1 MSELTSSTE
10 NRLKIEQKMTDDDYS
25 NLVKKITSRDT
36 YFVLS
41 PKQLERIKQ
50 ISETIFKLANET
62 LLEIIKQNEV
72 EPWMESRY
80 GVVKSLW
87 KNGQTGINLIRIDFA
102 WDQEKNF
109 KVLELNTA
117 NQSCW
122 IIANLV
128 EKETSADQIGIPLAP
143 QPMFHANYV
152 LNKLGPNVAI
162 IIIDTMIEC
171 DLLTR
176 QIESLGGQAKTFY
189 LTEVVIQDIIDFA
202 PTGLFWRCHTGL
214 IERSDLIFKLSNLGL
229 PQIPSFEC
237 MFISGDKSFLS
248 ILNDR
253 DVTNAIPKT
262 YVLSKSDL
270 TKNLNLLEQHKAV
283 LKAGDSSRGREI
295 VIGKNLENSWEDKL
309 KEVMN
314 SNKEWIMQELCYLQ
328 YTKDNRYEDISVFVA
343 DGIVQGFMSRISDTE
358 IINIPQGG
366 FFQPV
371 ILKYDD

>member
-1 MSELTSSTE
+1 
-10 NRLKIEQKMTDDDYS
+10 
-25 NLVKKITSRDT
+25 
-36 YFVLS
+36 
-41 PKQLERIKQ
+41 
-50 ISETIFKLANET
+50 
-62 LLEIIKQNEV
+62 

-102 WDQEKNF
+102 RDQEKNF

-128 EKETSADQIGIPLAP
+128 EKETSADKIGVPLAP

-152 LNKLGPNVAI
+152 LNKLGPNIAI
-162 IIIDTMIEC
+162 IIIDTMVEC

-189 LTEVVIQDIIDFA
+189 LTEAAIQDIIDFA

-214 IERSDLIFKLSNLGL
+214 IERSELIFKLSNLRL

-248 ILNDR
+248 ILYDR
-253 DVTNAIPKT
+253 DMTDAIPKT
-262 YVLSKSDL
+262 YALSKSDL

-295 VIGKNLENSWEDKL
+295 VIGKNFKNNWEDKL

-314 SNKEWIMQELCYLQ
+314 SNKEWIIQELCCLQ
-328 YTKDNRYEDISVFVA
+328 NTKDNRYEDLSVFVA
-343 DGIVQGFMSRISDTE
+343 DGVVQGFMSRISDTE